1 MESSSFIAIYLPIFM
16 LLFVIL
22 PTMNKK
28 KKMTIQRLRKKR
40 SETLMTNHL
49 FLEYIGKRCSI
60 VTSFGRSFKQV
71 QIMAIEENWLK
82 ISKNGTEHLLNIDL
96 IESLKILP

>member
-1 MESSSFIAIYLPIFM
+1 MDSSSFIAIYLPIFM

-28 KKMTIQRLRKKR
+28 KMTIQRLRKKR
-40 SETLMTNHL
+40 SETIMTNHL
-49 FLEYIGKRCSI
+49 FMEYIGKHCSI
-60 VTSFGRSFKQV
+60 ITSFGRSFKQV
-71 QIMAIEENWLK
+71 KILAVEENWLK
-82 ISKNGTEHLLNIDL
+82 ISKKGTEHLLNIDL